1 MRYQRA
7 KLKFVFS
14 QRIPWVGFGLL
25 LLMIGSTGCSSF
37 MSFQTNSDLPKQKI
51 TIDGKTD
58 DWVGELYVVP
68 AETLNLGFLND
79 RENLYLC
86 LVAEDRATRAQIMMQ
101 GLIVW
106 FNPQG
111 KKEKV
116 FGIKYP
122 VGIPPGDWPKQLGP
136 GQGDEFIEDY
146 LNKNLTQL
154 EILGSEKEKVPPQKM
169 EVSEAKGIEIK
180 VVPSTGM
187 LVYELKIPL
196 QRTPDHPIAVGA
208 DPGQTV
214 AVGFET
220 PEINPK
226 YLPKGMSEMPPGGG
240 RRPPMGGG
248 YGPGRMG
255 GYGPRP
261 GMLNTLK
268 FWAIVQTASSSGQ
281 SPVKQ
286 LAFSR

>member
-1 MRYQRA
+1 MRSRQEKLNLAFVQRVI
-7 KLKFVFS
+7 LM
-14 QRIPWVGFGLL
+14 GFGLAL
-25 LLMIGSTGCSSF
+25 VLIGISACSPF
-37 MSFQTNSDLPKQKI
+37 TSFQTNSDFPKRAVVV
-51 TIDGKTD
+51 DGKTD

-68 AETLNLGFLND
+68 METLNLGFQND
-79 RENLYLC
+79 QENLYLC

-106 FNPQG
+106 FNPKG

-122 VGIPPGDWPKQLGP
+122 VGIPPSDWPKQLGP

-146 LNKNLTQL
+146 LKKNLIQL
-154 EILGSEKEKVPPQKM
+154 EILGAEKEPPQKM

-196 QRTPDHPIAVGA
+196 QRTPDHPLAIGA
-208 DPGQTV
+208 EPGQQV

-226 YLPKGMSEMPPGGG
+226 NLPRGMTEGQPGGG
-240 RRPPMGGG
+240 RRPPISGG

-255 GYGPRP
+255 GYGARP
-261 GMLNTLK
+261 GMLSALK
-268 FWAIVQTASSSGQ
+268 FWAIVQTVPGSGQ
-281 SPVKQ
+281 NPARLLS
-286 LAFSR
+286 FSK